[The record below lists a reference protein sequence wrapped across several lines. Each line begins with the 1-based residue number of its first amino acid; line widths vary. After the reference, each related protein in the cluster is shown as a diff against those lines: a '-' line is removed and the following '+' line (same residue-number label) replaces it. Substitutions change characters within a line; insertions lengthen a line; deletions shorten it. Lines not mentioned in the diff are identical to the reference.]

1 MTSIDESKYETIEDF
16 VKALDEEGK
25 SIYEEFN
32 KVGLGKIKK
41 LDWSYDLTKEEQN
54 KLIPILLKHIQLD
67 YHPRNKKTMA
77 LKLSTTKKLARKE
90 GWEIILNEL
99 KKTPPDEEI
108 SIPWR
113 RGYKGAL
120 LNVIKQMAGKE
131 DVLTLLEIVKDKSHG
146 SQRMILINDISK
158 SKNDEAK
165 REIALMKD
173 VPGFKQEIARLQKKG
188 RLPIIV

>member
-1 MTSIDESKYETIEDF
+1 LTSIDESKYETIEDF
-16 VKALDEEGK
+16 AKALDEERK

-90 GWEIILNEL
+90 GWDIILNEL

-113 RGYKGAL
+113 RGYKWAL
-120 LNVIKQMAGKE
+120 LSVISQMSQEE
-131 DVLTLLEIVKDKSHG
+131 DIPIVIEILKDASHG
-146 SQRMILINDISK
+146 QERLILANRISK
-158 SKNDEAK
+158 SKNEDAK
-165 REIALMKD
+165 REVALMKD
-173 VPGFKQEIARLQKKG
+173 VPGFEQEIARLQKKG
-188 RLPIIV
+188 RLPIV

>member
-1 MTSIDESKYETIEDF
+1 LTLIDESKFNSLEEF
-16 VKALDEEGK
+16 VDALDEELISLYKDLRESG
-25 SIYEEFN
+25 FN
-32 KVGLGKIKK
+32 YIKK
-41 LDWSYDLTKEEQN
+41 IDSGYNFTKEEQK
-54 KLIPILLKHIQLD
+54 KLIPILLNHIQMD

-77 LKLSTTKKLARKE
+77 LKLSTTKKLGRKA
-90 GWEIILNEL
+90 GWEIILSEL

-131 DVLTLLEIVKDKSHG
+131 DVPTLLEIVKDKSHG

-173 VPGFKQEIARLQKKG
+173 VPGFEQEIARLQKKG
-188 RLPIIV
+188 RLPIV

>member
-1 MTSIDESKYETIEDF
+1 MTLIDESKFNSLEEF
-16 VKALDEEGK
+16 VDALDEELISLYKDLRESG
-25 SIYEEFN
+25 FN
-32 KVGLGKIKK
+32 YIKK
-41 LDWSYDLTKEEQN
+41 IDSGYNFTKEEQK
-54 KLIPILLKHIQLD
+54 KLIPILLNHIQMD

-77 LKLSTTKKLARKE
+77 LKLSTTKKLGRKA
-90 GWEIILNEL
+90 GWEIILSEL

-131 DVLTLLEIVKDKSHG
+131 DVPTLLEIVKDKSHG

-173 VPGFKQEIARLQKKG
+173 VPGFEQEIARLQKKG
-188 RLPIIV
+188 RLPIV